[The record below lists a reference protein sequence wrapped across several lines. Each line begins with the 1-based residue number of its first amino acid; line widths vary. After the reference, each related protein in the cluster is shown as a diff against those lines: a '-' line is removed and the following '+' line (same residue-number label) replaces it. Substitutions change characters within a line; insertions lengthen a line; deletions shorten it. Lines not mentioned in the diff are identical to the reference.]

1 MNTKK
6 IIANVGKIL
15 EDHIQ
20 KSRKRKTHAL
30 NQLAPEIVA
39 KELKLK
45 KYLKNGFDSSSEIY
59 DFVLKYLNNTNNLS
73 HPHYMGHQVSV
84 PNDLAGIPELIHGT
98 INNPSSIYEM
108 GPAGSTC
115 EGFMINWMLDKIG
128 WENNKDF
135 YDFKFQPGKPSGV
148 LTHGGSLA
156 NLTALSA
163 ARSNISPESWVD
175 GNESN
180 LVVIGPESVHYSIL
194 RSLSILGLGQKSFV
208 PIPVDKNEMM
218 ILSELDKVYKE
229 QTLKEK
235 KVMCLVANACATS
248 TGLFD
253 PLDKLGNFCNKNNIW
268 FHVDGAHG
276 ASALI
281 SKKYKKLVTGI
292 EKADS
297 IIWDA
302 HKMMQV
308 PSLCT
313 AVLFKDFK
321 FQAGAFQQKGTYVF
335 HDDKVLGIDSMPY
348 TIECTK
354 SALGTKLFWAFAI
367 KGEKSMENFITE
379 SFNLSKK
386 LYNLL
391 SRESD
396 FETPYKPQCNIL
408 CFRYIKYSKD
418 NDFQLKL
425 RYKIINNNYF
435 YISSC
440 EINNTRYLRVVLI
453 NPLTKINHLKE
464 LLLEIKEI
472 AKTLI
477 I

>member
-1 MNTKK
+1 
-6 IIANVGKIL
+6 
-15 EDHIQ
+15 
-20 KSRKRKTHAL
+20 
-30 NQLAPEIVA
+30 
-39 KELKLK
+39 
-45 KYLKNGFDSSSEIY
+45 
-59 DFVLKYLNNTNNLS
+59 
-73 HPHYMGHQVSV
+73 MGHQVSV

-135 YDFKFQPGKPSGV
+135 YNFKFLLGKPSGV

-163 ARSNISPESWVD
+163 ARSYVSPKSWTN

-180 LVVIGPESVHYSIL
+180 LVIIGAESVHYSIL

-208 PIPVDKNEMM
+208 PIPVDKNEM
-218 ILSELDKVYKE
+218 IIFSKLEKVYKE
-229 QTLKEK
+229 QILKEK

-253 PLDKLGNFCNKNNIW
+253 PLDKLGKFCNKNNIW

-321 FQAGAFQQKGTYVF
+321 FQAGTFRQKGTYVF
-335 HDDKVLGIDSMPY
+335 HDDEVLGIDSMPY

-367 KGEKSMENFITE
+367 NGEKSMENFITE

-386 LYNLL
+386 LFNLL
-391 SRESD
+391 SRDSD

-408 CFRYIKYSKD
+408 CFRYI
-418 NDFQLKL
+418 F
-425 RYKIINNNYF
+425 
-435 YISSC
+435 
-440 EINNTRYLRVVLI
+440 
-453 NPLTKINHLKE
+453 
-464 LLLEIKEI
+464 
-472 AKTLI
+472 
-477 I
+477 